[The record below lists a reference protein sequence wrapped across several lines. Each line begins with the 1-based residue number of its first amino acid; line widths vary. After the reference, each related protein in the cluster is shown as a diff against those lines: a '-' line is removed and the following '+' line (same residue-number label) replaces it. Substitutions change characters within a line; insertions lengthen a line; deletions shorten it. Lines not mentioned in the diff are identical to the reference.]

1 MSHVGYSLRSY
12 LHSML
17 LASDLYLSMP
27 AYSILFKTLSEVA
40 LVMSSRNLYCNVLS
54 LEENA
59 VEFAMLKFCTCCSSF
74 KFLAISACLL
84 QLNERVCIGIKRRDV
99 TTVLVHRVSG
109 MIFFDFMN
117 CRQLTRLRLC
127 ILFHSLNR
135 QSSDSNR
142 EVGFVGFVTCL
153 RAC

>member
-1 MSHVGYSLRSY
+1 MSYVGYSLRSY

-99 TTVLVHRVSG
+99 ITVLVHRVSG
-109 MIFFDFMN
+109 MMSFDFMN
-117 CRQLTRLRLC
+117 WRQLTRLRLR
-127 ILFHSLNR
+127 ILFHSLNSSQD
-135 QSSDSNR
+135 QSIF
-142 EVGFVGFVTCL
+142 EK
-153 RAC
+153 